1 MHHVM
6 KQRLIGYLQD
16 IVHNLIKYVGILQ
29 FIDLL
34 RTNALTYPL
43 FFPYSVMHDSRS
55 VLLVLICHI
64 LKHTYNCVPL

>member
-43 FFPYSVMHDSRS
+43 LFSYSIMHGTDMSHFKTH
-55 VLLVLICHI
+55 L
-64 LKHTYNCVPL
+64 